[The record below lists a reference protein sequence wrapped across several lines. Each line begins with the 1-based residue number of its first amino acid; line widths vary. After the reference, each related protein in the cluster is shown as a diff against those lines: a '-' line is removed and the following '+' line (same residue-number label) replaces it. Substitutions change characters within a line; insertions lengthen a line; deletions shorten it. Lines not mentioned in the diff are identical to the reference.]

1 MRRKWMWWLSLPVV
15 LVLLV
20 ATMLSCIGL
29 SDRVPFADVV
39 IVPGNTVYPDGRL
52 SARLQGR
59 LDAALAVYRAGRC
72 RVIFVSGATG
82 VEGVDEA
89 QAMRRYLVAQD
100 VPADRVIVDS
110 AGYNTEATARNA
122 AAVMRVRGYRSA
134 LAVSQFFHIVR
145 TRALLER
152 HGVKVVGHAHADYY
166 EWRDAYSLLREVAA
180 VTMMA
185 VMPQTA
191 G

>member
-100 VPADRVIVDS
+100 VAPDRVIQDS
-110 AGYNTEATARNA
+110 AGFNTEATARNA
-122 AAVMRVRGYRSA
+122 ANVMRQRGYHSA

-145 TRALLER
+145 LRALLR
-152 HGVKVVGHAHADYY
+152 GQGVVVVGHAHADYF
-166 EWRDAYSLLREVAA
+166 EMRDAYSLMREVVAVAVMA
-180 VTMMA
+180 VT
-185 VMPQTA
+185 PKSEE
-191 G
+191 